1 MNEKIRKMLAQA
13 GFVLW
18 DGEAWAPKGA
28 VVDWNTDYTV
38 EMTTFIHELICQAA
52 RVAATAEGE
61 FNNEVYYA
69 VFDHFITPDSNT
81 NDFTPYEPTEIDE
94 WQDFDRYC

>member
-1 MNEKIRKMLAQA
+1 MNEKIKKMLAQA
-13 GFVLW
+13 GFMMW
-18 DGEAWAPKGA
+18 EHEAWAPKGA
-28 VVDWNTDYTV
+28 VVDWNADYTV
-38 EMTTFIHELICQAA
+38 EMTTFIHDLICQAA

-69 VFDHFITPDSNT
+69 VFDHFVPPDRNT

-94 WQDFDRYC
+94 WQDYDKDC

>member
-1 MNEKIRKMLAQA
+1 MNDRIKQMLAAA
-13 GFVLW
+13 GFMMW

-28 VVDWNTDYTV
+28 VVDWNADYTV
-38 EMTTFIHELICQAA
+38 ELTTFIHNLICQAA

-69 VFDHFITPDSNT
+69 VFDHFVTPDNHN

-94 WQDFDRYC
+94 WCSYDKDC

>member
-1 MNEKIRKMLAQA
+1 
-13 GFVLW
+13 
-18 DGEAWAPKGA
+18 
-28 VVDWNTDYTV
+28 
-38 EMTTFIHELICQAA
+38 MTTFIHDLICQAA

-69 VFDHFITPDSNT
+69 VFDHFVPPDRNT

-94 WQDFDRYC
+94 WQDYDKDC